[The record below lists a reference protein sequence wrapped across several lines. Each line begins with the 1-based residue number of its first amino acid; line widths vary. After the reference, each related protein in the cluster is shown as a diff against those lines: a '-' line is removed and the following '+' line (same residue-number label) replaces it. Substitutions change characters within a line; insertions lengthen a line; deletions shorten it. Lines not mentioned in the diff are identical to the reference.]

1 MNITIV
7 ENNLLDNYY
16 YKINELIIN
25 SKKRVNRNINYEMV
39 ELYYNIGRIIN
50 ELIEKYNYESSQ
62 NEIIKRFSDKL
73 IKNYGSGFGETN
85 LKLMKKVLFDL

>member
-1 MNITIV
+1 MWRSTTIV
-7 ENNLLDNYY
+7 ENNILDNYY
-16 YKINELIIN
+16 NINELIIN

-62 NEIIKRFSDKL
+62 NEIIKRFSNKL
-73 IKNYGSGFGETN
+73 IK
-85 LKLMKKVLFDL
+85 KLW